1 MAHETD
7 TPAAEAQGSM
17 TQTLIWVAVM
27 IAAVALL
34 AYFVV

>member
-7 TPAAEAQGSM
+7 TQVTDAQGSM
-17 TQTLIWVAVM
+17 TQTLIWVGVM